1 MGCLHLSST
10 FLSFLFLI
18 SLLSEVNPASF
29 KIVNRCRHT
38 IWPGFLSGANT
49 PQLPTTGFVLNPGK
63 SRTVTIPRSWSGRLW
78 GRALCGPDSS
88 GKFVCLSGDCGSGQI
103 ECSGSGAKPPATLA
117 EFTLNGAGG
126 LDFYDVSLV
135 DGYNLPM
142 LVVAKGGK
150 GNCSATGCLLDL
162 NGACPPQLRGDGGV
176 GCRSACEA
184 FGDPQYCCSGAFGT
198 PDVCHPSVFS
208 LFFKHACPR
217 AYSYAYDDVT
227 STYTC
232 AGADYVII
240 FCPPPYSS
248 QKVLGARKDGA
259 LVPLVNKSTIYL
271 SRIHVNRAALSDCL
285 QLLGF
290 HVCHKKYSV
299 SPLHSKVLIFYCQSN
314 TCKFSKALNF
324 KYVQLECSNKLKAF
338 VFHSIHTNHSHFG
351 KMF

>member
-78 GRALCGPDSS
+78 GRALCGQDSS

-117 EFTLNGAGG
+117 EFTLNGDGG

-150 GNCSATGCLLDL
+150 GGNCSATGCLLDL

-240 FCPPPYSS
+240 FCPPPYSRLLTAIGVS
-248 QKVLGARKDGA
+248 RLPQEVFCISPA
-259 LVPLVNKSTIYL
+259 LK
-271 SRIHVNRAALSDCL
+271 
-285 QLLGF
+285 GF
-290 HVCHKKYSV
+290 N
-299 SPLHSKVLIFYCQSN
+299 FYCQSN

-338 VFHSIHTNHSHFG
+338 VFHSIHTNHSHFQR
-351 KMF
+351 MF